1 MSVIIDGKTY
11 DETKFS
17 PELQNYLTVRQE
29 IQVSKIRHNIELE
42 KIDVLTKHYNTK
54 IAEKLIG
61 EVDSEIVMHN
71 ASTQFAD
78 GGEFGMGAEIGIATG
93 RFHARG
99 PVGVE
104 QLTSF
109 KYVVRGSGQTRP

>member
-42 KIDVLTKHYNTK
+42 KIDVLTRDFEGQINAALEQKET
-54 IAEKLIG
+54 ELL
-61 EVDSEIVMHN
+61 EV
-71 ASTQFAD
+71 
-78 GGEFGMGAEIGIATG
+78 
-93 RFHARG
+93 
-99 PVGVE
+99 
-104 QLTSF
+104 
-109 KYVVRGSGQTRP
+109 